1 MNLDHYV
8 YVESR
13 QKSVGDYSTNDLQVI
28 KKKWPRE

>member
-13 QKSVGDYSTNDLQVI
+13 QKSVDYSTNDLQVI